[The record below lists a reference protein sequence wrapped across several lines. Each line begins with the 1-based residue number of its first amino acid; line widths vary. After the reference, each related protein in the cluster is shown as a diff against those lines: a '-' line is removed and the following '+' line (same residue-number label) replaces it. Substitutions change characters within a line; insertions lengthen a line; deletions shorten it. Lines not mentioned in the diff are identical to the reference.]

1 MNRAELIEALATRSG
16 VTKVTTDK
24 VVAELLDIIGD
35 TLAAGDKLTLVG
47 FGAFSVG
54 TNAARTGRN
63 PKTGEAMA
71 IPASKK
77 PKFTPGATL
86 KAKVIDI
93 LPIP

>member
-16 VTKVTTDK
+16 VTKVTADK

-54 TNAARTGRN
+54 WHQRSAHWPQPEDWRSHGHPRQQ
-63 PKTGEAMA
+63 
-71 IPASKK
+71 
-77 PKFTPGATL
+77 
-86 KAKVIDI
+86 KAQIYSWCY
-93 LPIP
+93 PEG

>member
-1 MNRAELIEALATRSG
+1 MNRAELIDVVATRSG
-16 VTKVTTDK
+16 VTKATADK
-24 VVAELLDIIGD
+24 MLAELLDVIGE

-47 FGAFSVG
+47 FGSFSVG
-54 TNAARTGRN
+54 VNSARMGRN

-86 KAKVIDI
+86 KAKVN
-93 LPIP
+93 P